1 MAYSNCE
8 NLGKACVHVNMNVMQ
23 CKEIAQNE
31 EHGLA
36 TIIARAKSQKPSAV
50 SDVFEFNFVS
60 KNTVDSSKGLITP
73 ESEANSMRTQRQNKI
88 RRLAR
93 KFREQRQKTLGL
105 LAKRS
110 RANQQQQIND
120 EEKQENA
127 MHSNKGL
134 PNVEYTS
141 ESSSDDLD
149 MSFLGGVHTNEEKQK
164 EKFTKYSSVSGRKI
178 ASEDRMSYL
187 HRSTQLKQNMG
198 DESLLSTGACT
209 EKTANDNL

>member
-1 MAYSNCE
+1 
-8 NLGKACVHVNMNVMQ
+8 MQ
-23 CKEIAQNE
+23 CKEIAQKE

-50 SDVFEFNFVS
+50 SGAFEFNFVP

-73 ESEANSMRTQRQNKI
+73 KSEANSMRTQRQNKI

-93 KFREQRQKTLGL
+93 QFREHRQKMLGL
-105 LAKRS
+105 LAKQKR

-127 MHSNKGL
+127 MQSKKGL

-141 ESSSDDLD
+141 ESSSD
-149 MSFLGGVHTNEEKQK
+149 G
-164 EKFTKYSSVSGRKI
+164 
-178 ASEDRMSYL
+178 
-187 HRSTQLKQNMG
+187 
-198 DESLLSTGACT
+198 SLTTSHNRHSWRWLS
-209 EKTANDNL
+209 LRP